1 MTAWPPDL
9 QTWSPTTFRN
19 SLLVARKL
27 PHGKC
32 LDVHHPHFLVGLD
45 DSVADDAIV
54 AVRTAGRIGAAGL
67 PVFTRATTSNEAE
80 HEQAPN
86 ETKKAR

>member
-1 MTAWPPDL
+1 VVTDRLSKPLFIVGQLA
-9 QTWSPTTFRN
+9 
-19 SLLVARKL
+19 
-27 PHGKC
+27 HGKC

-45 DSVADDAIV
+45 DSVANDAIV

-67 PVFTRATTSNEAE
+67 PVFTPATTSNEAQ

-86 ETKKAR
+86 ETKK